1 MKRLFDLNS
10 SDIPGIKAKDLLRS
24 IEACEGRAFVSE
36 IIAPFPA
43 VLGDISNPELAA
55 AFGADIILLNMFD
68 LEKPFIF
75 GIEGS
80 NPIESVLK
88 LTGKIVA
95 VNLEPIDSSV
105 ELSVERSMI
114 SSGRTANLDNVK
126 KLRDMGCKMIVLT
139 GNPATGVSTEQIAK
153 SVVQIRKEFGDEIII
168 ISGKMHNSGVI
179 SETGSSLIDISSI
192 DMLIDAGSDVV
203 LLPAPGTIPGYS
215 TSRVSDL
222 ISHVHNRGKLVM
234 TAIGTS
240 QEGADLQTIRTI
252 AINSKMAGADIHHIG
267 DCGMSP
273 GIASPENIMAYSIA
287 IRGKRHTYR
296 VMSRSVNR

>member
-80 NPIESVLK
+80 YPIESVLK

-222 ISHVHNRGKLVM
+222 ISHVHNRGKLLM

>member
-1 MKRLFDLNS
+1 MKRLFDLNP
-10 SDIPGIKAKDLLRS
+10 SDIPGIKAKDLLNS
-24 IEACEGRAFVSE
+24 IKSCEGRAFVSE
-36 IIAPFPA
+36 IIAPLPA

-75 GIEGS
+75 GIDAV
-80 NPIESVLK
+80 NPIEAVFN

-95 VNLEPIDSSV
+95 VNLEPVDDTA
-105 ELSVERSMI
+105 ELSVERSLV
-114 SSGRTANLDNVK
+114 SPGRTAGIENVRK
-126 KLRDMGCKMIVLT
+126 IKNMGCKMIVLA
-139 GNPATGVSTEQIAK
+139 GNPATGVTTGQIAK
-153 SVVQIRKEFGDEIII
+153 SISQIKEEFGDEIIV
-168 ISGKMHNSGVI
+168 ISGKMHNSGVAT
-179 SETGSSLIDISSI
+179 ETGSSLIDIPSI
-192 DMLIDAGSDVV
+192 DMLIDAGSDIV

-215 TSRVSDL
+215 LARVSDL
-222 ISHVHNRGKLVM
+222 ISHVHSRGKLVM

-240 QEGADLQTIRTI
+240 QEGSDLQTIRSI
-252 AINSKMAGADIHHIG
+252 AINAKMAGADLHHIG